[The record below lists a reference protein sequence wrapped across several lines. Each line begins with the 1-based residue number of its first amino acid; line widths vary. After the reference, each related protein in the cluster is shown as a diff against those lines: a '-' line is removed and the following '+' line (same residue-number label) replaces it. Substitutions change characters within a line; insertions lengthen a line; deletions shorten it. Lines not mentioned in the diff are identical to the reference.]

1 MKLFLF
7 RYLSFVPGFEGFA
20 LAIRRAVYGLLCLF
34 MAISH
39 SSIFAEEP
47 LVKLVI
53 AYENKTQFPYYLGD
67 SQRVLEEPGAAV
79 DIVKLLPQRIPGIEI
94 ELVRYPWSR
103 CLALLAAGQ
112 VDAIF
117 NASYS
122 ENRAE
127 YGVYPHTDDDKLDDT
142 RRLTTISYSWYALKG
157 NEKQIVEKVV
167 APQGYSINEQMRA
180 RGYTLYEAAQSSS
193 ALRMLQAGHV
203 NRAALQTVTGDY
215 LLANDRTFDNIVRLD
230 PPLVIKPYFLLF
242 SRQFYEQHPD
252 LTEAIWTELAL
263 LRETQL
269 PERIEH
275 YLQSEGR

>member
-1 MKLFLF
+1 MGFNRVLH
-7 RYLSFVPGFEGFA
+7 RPG
-20 LAIRRAVYGLLCLF
+20 YSLLCLF
-34 MAISH
+34 MAMSH

-67 SQRVLEEPGAAV
+67 SQRVLDEPGAAV
-79 DIVKLLPQRIPGIEI
+79 DMVKLLPQRIPGIEI

-122 ENRAE
+122 ESRAE
-127 YGVYPHTDDDKLDDT
+127 YGVYPHTVDNKLDDT

-157 NEKQIVEKVV
+157 SEKQIVDKVV

-180 RGYTLYEAAQSSS
+180 RGYTLYEAPQSSS

-203 NRAALQTVTGDY
+203 DRAALQTVTGDY
-215 LLANDRTFDNIVRLD
+215 LLANDRSLDNIVRLD

-242 SRQFYEQHPD
+242 SRHFYEQHPS

-275 YLQSEGR
+275 YLQTEGR

>member
-1 MKLFLF
+1 MKLILS
-7 RYLSFVPGFEGFA
+7 RYLIFACISVGFA
-20 LAIRRAVYGLLCLF
+20 FAKRRILYWLLCTF
-34 MAISH
+34 IAIAH
-39 SSIFAEEP
+39 SSLYAEEP

-67 SQRVLEEPGAAV
+67 SQHVLDEPGAAV
-79 DIVKLLPQRIPGIEI
+79 DIVQLLPKRIPGIEI

-122 ENRAE
+122 ESRAE

-157 NEKQIVEKVV
+157 NENQTVEKVV

-242 SRQFYEQHPD
+242 GRRFYEQHPN
-252 LTEAIWTELAL
+252 LTEAIWTELAQ